1 MIVLTQG
8 PRYWPLGKIITVHT
22 KRDQEKCKA
31 DAKEKKIKD
40 RCLREDQTSL

>member
-8 PRYWPLGKIITVHT
+8 SRYRPLGKIITVHT
-22 KRDQEKCKA
+22 KCDQEKCKA
-31 DAKEKKIKD
+31 EAKEKKIKD